1 MAYIP
6 VPNTAQLEL
15 VFNWGGQVCQNVL
28 HYVKAS
34 PWTLSLLEDLCG
46 AAIGE
51 YVAQFNVNNP
61 TNMQLISVRA
71 TDLAS
76 QNGPVYETSD
86 TLPATGANGSP
97 SLPNNCAIVITKRT
111 ALRGRSYRGRIYHM
125 GLTEGS
131 VTENAVLGP
140 SLTAIIGRWTALMG
154 LPITGDEAL
163 MCVVSRYNGGVA
175 RETGVATL
183 VTNLTSDGFID
194 SQRRRLPG
202 RGQ

>member
-1 MAYIP
+1 MEYIP
-6 VPNTAQLEL
+6 VPNTAQLEF

-34 PWTLSLLEDLCG
+34 PWTITNLEELCG

-51 YVAQFNVNNP
+51 YVSQFNINNP
-61 TNMQLISVRA
+61 TNMSLTMVRA
-71 TDLAS
+71 TDLSS
-76 QNGPVYETSD
+76 QNGPVYESSD
-86 TLPATGANGSP
+86 TLPATGSNGSP
-97 SLPNNCAIVITKRT
+97 SLPNNCAVVVTKRT

-131 VTENAVLGP
+131 VTENQVLAASMTGILSRWTTLLALP
-140 SLTAIIGRWTALMG
+140 LTA
-154 LPITGDEAL
+154 DEAL
-163 MCVVSRYNGGVA
+163 MCVVSRYNNNA
-175 RETGVATL
+175 PRTTGVATL